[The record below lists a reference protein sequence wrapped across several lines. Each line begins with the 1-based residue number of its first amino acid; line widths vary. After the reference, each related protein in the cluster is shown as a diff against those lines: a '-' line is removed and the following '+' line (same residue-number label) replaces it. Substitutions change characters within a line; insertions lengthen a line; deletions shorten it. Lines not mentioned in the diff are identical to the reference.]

1 MLRDIVNKVKQEI
14 IKEAGTTVTSGLYNG
29 PMEIGLKKWKKE
41 HLGPFQ
47 EFANTEFNHKKKQKT
62 LKNNIKKVVGVW
74 EKNSDGSYDTPEH
87 EVHTVNEWVEITSLK
102 ENSLRNF
109 IKSVLRKSF

>member
-1 MLRDIVNKVKQEI
+1 M
-14 IKEAGTTVTSGLYNG
+14 
-29 PMEIGLKKWKKE
+29 
-41 HLGPFQ
+41 
-47 EFANTEFNHKKKQKT
+47 
-62 LKNNIKKVVGVW
+62 KNNNKRVVGVW